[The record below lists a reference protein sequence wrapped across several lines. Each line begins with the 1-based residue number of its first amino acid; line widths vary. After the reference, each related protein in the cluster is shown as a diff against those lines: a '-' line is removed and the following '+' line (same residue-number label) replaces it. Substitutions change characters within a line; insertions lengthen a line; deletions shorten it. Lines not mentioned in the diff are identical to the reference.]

1 MKKLVIAILCGLALF
16 SSCSNDKVEKA
27 PKELKAIATYVY
39 NGQVYNQFSGFYGL
53 YEDFS
58 QPSTG
63 DNKPYEGLQ
72 KQLIMYTDQWIGLL
86 QAKDAEIE
94 ALEAENKALREFIEA
109 MKSVK

>member
-1 MKKLVIAILCGLALF
+1 MKKLVIAILCGLFLF
-16 SSCSNDKVEKA
+16 VSCSNDKVEKA

-53 YEDFS
+53 YKDFS
-58 QPSTG
+58 QPSTEG
-63 DNKPYEGLQ
+63 NKQYDGLQ

-94 ALEAENKALREFIEA
+94 ALEAENKALREFIDV